1 MVLLAVQREDGEVA
15 ITADELDAGNVVGC
29 ALEVNGLLRA
39 VCDIVDVYGDLE
51 LGVPALGY
59 L

>member
-15 ITADELDAGNVVGC
+15 ITADELDAGDVVGC

-39 VCDIVDVYGDLE
+39 VCNIVDVYGDL
-51 LGVPALGY
+51 
-59 L
+59 